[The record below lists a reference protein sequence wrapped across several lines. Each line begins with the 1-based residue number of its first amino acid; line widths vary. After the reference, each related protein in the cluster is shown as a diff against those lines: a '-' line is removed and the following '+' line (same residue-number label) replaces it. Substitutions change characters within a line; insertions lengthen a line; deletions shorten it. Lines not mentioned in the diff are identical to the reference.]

1 MPSYNLAFKIFYID
15 TEYMPA
21 MIVWA
26 VLLSYCKH
34 WRNPNTLVTAV
45 LVTSLCDGF
54 CEICWQV
61 DSQRYVV
68 KHGLIVEKIAKERKL
83 RHVFLFNDILVVA
96 KQKVVNRFVYKLQYY
111 TTVYYSVTAML
122 LELGLPSFDTL
133 LYNNRMRFA
142 NQVQRTNNSII
153 AQLRLIF

>member
-1 MPSYNLAFKIFYID
+1 M
-15 TEYMPA
+15 
-21 MIVWA
+21 
-26 VLLSYCKH
+26 
-34 WRNPNTLVTAV
+34 
-45 LVTSLCDGF
+45 
-54 CEICWQV
+54 

-133 LYNNRMRFA
+133 LYDNRMRFA